1 MQGILEKKD
10 QKDEIMQAKQQ
21 ILVGQENL
29 LSNPKYITP
38 EQMILKKS
46 VVSPSET

>member
-1 MQGILEKKD
+1 
-10 QKDEIMQAKQQ
+10 MQAKQQ

-29 LSNPKYITP
+29 LSNPKYITS

-46 VVSPSET
+46 VVPPPET